1 MHVDENDKMTTPA
14 YTPFTEQRKD
24 IDRLSTLYSFKES
37 FELLQTDIFG
47 IRFLAKSAVDLKHC
61 LLFVNLF
68 TSKTYTFS
76 MKNKSL
82 LKNIEHF
89 LWQYNKKKE
98 TWMRKLEYKEIKNFS
113 EMNEKSRIQ
122 NTKYRCLKQRF
133 EVVKHLLLNKKRE
146 FK

>member
-1 MHVDENDKMTTPA
+1 MTTPA
-14 YTPFTEQRKD
+14 YAPFIEQRKD

-89 LWQYNKKKE
+89 L
-98 TWMRKLEYKEIKNFS
+98 
-113 EMNEKSRIQ
+113 
-122 NTKYRCLKQRF
+122 
-133 EVVKHLLLNKKRE
+133 
-146 FK
+146 